1 MGLFKRGS
9 VWWMSFVYQGK
20 QYRKSTETEDP
31 KLAKRILD
39 KVKGEIAEGK
49 WFERLPGEERTFE
62 DMVEKYMKEYS
73 IPKKASSKRDQT
85 SLLHLKPFFG
95 NCLLPEVTPSLLN
108 EYKVMRRLEGA
119 TPASINREM
128 ALMKHAFSLAVRE
141 WEWTRDNPVKKISME
156 KENNKRD
163 RWLTRDEEKR
173 LLEDAPP
180 WLREIIVFAL
190 NTGMRLG
197 EILSLTW
204 KAVDLKRRTA
214 MILKSK
220 NGERRTIPLNEAAIE
235 VLKGK
240 SKIRSLKTNLVFY
253 NENHNQYDYSNLE
266 KAFRS
271 ALDKAGIEDFRFHD
285 LRHCFATK
293 LVQRGVDLYKVQLL
307 LGHKTPLMTQRY
319 AHHYPESLRE
329 GVEALGQVDEKSITI
344 LAQSPQSQ

>member
-31 KLAKRILD
+31 KLAKRIFD

-49 WFERLPGEERTFE
+49 WFERLPGEERTVE
-62 DMVEKYMKEYS
+62 DMMEKYMQEYS

-95 NCLLPEVTPSLLN
+95 KCLLSEVTPNLLN

-119 TPASINREM
+119 TPATINREM

-163 RWLTRDEEKR
+163 RWLMQEEEKR
-173 LLEDAPP
+173 LLEEAPE

-190 NTGMRLG
+190 NTGWRLG

-204 KAVDLKRRTA
+204 KAVDFSRRTA
-214 MILKSK
+214 TVLHSKKS
-220 NGERRTIPLNEAAIE
+220 ERRTIPLNGAALE
-235 VLKGK
+235 VLKLRAK
-240 SKIRSLKTNLVFY
+240 VRSRKTDLVFY
-253 NENHNQYDYSNLE
+253 NENHVEYDYSNLE

-271 ALDKAGIEDFRFHD
+271 ALGKAKIQDFRFHD

-319 AHHYPESLRE
+319 AHHYPESLRK
-329 GVEALGQVDEKSITI
+329 GVEALERVDEKN
-344 LAQSPQSQ
+344 LSQI

>member
-9 VWWMSFVYQGK
+9 VWWMNFVYQGK
-20 QYRKSTETEDP
+20 QHRRSTETDDP

-39 KVKGEIAEGK
+39 KVKGEIAGGK

-62 DMVEKYMKEYS
+62 DLMEKYMQEYS

-95 NCLLPEVTPSLLN
+95 KCLLPEVTPSLLN
-108 EYKVMRRLEGA
+108 EYKVMRRLGGA
-119 TPASINREM
+119 APATINREM
-128 ALMKHAFSLAVRE
+128 ALMKHAYSLAVRE

-163 RWLTRDEEKR
+163 RWLTDEEEKK
-173 LLEDAPP
+173 LLEEASE

-204 KAVDLKRRTA
+204 KATDLDRRTA
-214 MILKSK
+214 TIFKSK
-220 NGERRTIPLNEAAIE
+220 NGEKRTIPLNETALE
-235 VLKGK
+235 VLKRR
-240 SKIRSLKTNLVFY
+240 SKVRSQKCDLVFY
-253 NENHNQYDYSNLE
+253 SENHTRFDYSNLE
-266 KAFRS
+266 KAFHS
-271 ALDKAGIEDFRFHD
+271 ALAKASIEDFRFHD

-329 GVEALGQVDEKSITI
+329 GVEALGR
-344 LAQSPQSQ
+344 